1 MLELACIFGTRSSCE
16 TGYWFLFKFAMRELC
31 VTNFYLRQI
40 SIVQGG
46 INMTEEK
53 VQLHRGLRE
62 VYIDRSKSSFIDG
75 NIGKL
80 LYRGYNIDE
89 LAVHSN
95 FEETAYLVMY
105 GKLPTQAQLDEFDAT
120 LKAAR
125 LIPDEIVDIIKL
137 TRNSHPMDVLRTAIS
152 ALSAYDPDTED
163 NSTEATLRKGL
174 RLTAQAPTIVATH
187 ARVRDGKD
195 PIAPDSNLNQ
205 AANFLNML
213 FGELPE
219 QVDSDLIDKDFV
231 LHAEHGINASSF
243 GARVAASTVADL
255 HCAVTTGVAVL
266 KGPSHG
272 GAAEEVMKM
281 AQEIGTEENAE
292 NYVRERLD
300 SGGRIMGFG
309 HRVYRAIDPRSVH
322 LQDDAK
328 ALGERKGE
336 PKWFSILQNVIE
348 AMEPYR
354 RRGIYQNVDFFSG
367 TIYYLLGIPDDLFIS
382 IFAMGRIPGWT
393 AQVVEQFENNILLR
407 PRLLYT
413 GEMDVPYV
421 PIGERG

>member
-1 MLELACIFGTRSSCE
+1 
-16 TGYWFLFKFAMRELC
+16 
-31 VTNFYLRQI
+31 
-40 SIVQGG
+40 
-46 INMTEEK
+46 MTEEK

-80 LYRGYNIDE
+80 LYRGYNIDD

-195 PIAPDSNLNQ
+195 LIAPDSNLNQ

-322 LQDDAK
+322 LQEDAK

-348 AMEPYR
+348 AMKPYR

>member
-1 MLELACIFGTRSSCE
+1 
-16 TGYWFLFKFAMRELC
+16 
-31 VTNFYLRQI
+31 
-40 SIVQGG
+40 
-46 INMTEEK
+46 MTEEK

-105 GKLPTQAQLDEFDAT
+105 GKLPTQAELDEFDAT

-292 NYVRERLD
+292 NYVRKRLD

-348 AMEPYR
+348 AMKPYR

>member
-1 MLELACIFGTRSSCE
+1 
-16 TGYWFLFKFAMRELC
+16 
-31 VTNFYLRQI
+31 
-40 SIVQGG
+40 
-46 INMTEEK
+46 MTEEK

-105 GKLPTQAQLDEFDAT
+105 GELPTQAQLDEFDAT

-125 LIPDEIVDIIKL
+125 LIPDEIVDVIKL

-300 SGGRIMGFG
+300 AGGRIMGFG

>member
-1 MLELACIFGTRSSCE
+1 
-16 TGYWFLFKFAMRELC
+16 
-31 VTNFYLRQI
+31 
-40 SIVQGG
+40 
-46 INMTEEK
+46 MTEEK

-219 QVDSDLIDKDFV
+219 KVDSDLIDKDFV

-348 AMEPYR
+348 AMKPYR

>member
-1 MLELACIFGTRSSCE
+1 
-16 TGYWFLFKFAMRELC
+16 
-31 VTNFYLRQI
+31 
-40 SIVQGG
+40 
-46 INMTEEK
+46 MTEEK

-80 LYRGYNIDE
+80 LYRGYNIDD

-105 GKLPTQAQLDEFDAT
+105 GKFPTQAQLEEFDAK

-187 ARVRDGKD
+187 ARVREGKD

-292 NYVRERLD
+292 SYVRERLD

>member
-1 MLELACIFGTRSSCE
+1 
-16 TGYWFLFKFAMRELC
+16 
-31 VTNFYLRQI
+31 
-40 SIVQGG
+40 
-46 INMTEEK
+46 MTEEK

-80 LYRGYNIDE
+80 LYRGYNIDD

-105 GKLPTQAQLDEFDAT
+105 GKLPTQAQLDEFDAK

-137 TRNSHPMDVLRTAIS
+137 TRHSHPMDVLRTAIS

-195 PIAPDSNLNQ
+195 LIAPDSNLNQ

-219 QVDSDLIDKDFV
+219 KVDSDLIDKDFV

-322 LQDDAK
+322 LQEDAK

-348 AMEPYR
+348 AMKPYR

>member
-1 MLELACIFGTRSSCE
+1 
-16 TGYWFLFKFAMRELC
+16 
-31 VTNFYLRQI
+31 
-40 SIVQGG
+40 
-46 INMTEEK
+46 MTEEK

-105 GKLPTQAQLDEFDAT
+105 GELPTQAQLDEFDAT

-292 NYVRERLD
+292 NYVRKRLD

-348 AMEPYR
+348 AMKPYR